1 MEQSVKRVKKSFLKR
16 IWTIRFVS
24 QDARHVRILKFK
36 PMHIILSITMILTFA
51 AGVFQSAS
59 HKVKSKDDQLVALKD
74 ATVKQDMIID
84 RLKVEK
90 KQISTLL
97 EKQNQEIATKLDTI
111 EKKSNEVR
119 KIVGL
124 KAEPAGNRKRSLKA
138 ARSGSVNLLR
148 LRADFKLLKHEVN
161 DTKTEME
168 ELEKEAISYKQE
180 QDKERMLRMLESI
193 PSIWPTS
200 GPLTS
205 GFGMRVHPIYGYE
218 RYHSGIDI
226 SAIYGSPIYSTAFG
240 RVTYAGY
247 YSGYGNT
254 VMVDHGNGMQTL
266 YGHCSSLDVQQ
277 GQTVRKGQIIARI
290 GSTGVSTGPHVHY
303 EVQLAGTPT
312 DPEPYLEYTNSKLA
326 ILKKRFGL
334 N

>member
-1 MEQSVKRVKKSFLKR
+1 MEQNVKRVKKSFLKR

-36 PMHIILSITMILTFA
+36 PMHIILAITMLITFA
-51 AGVFQSAS
+51 AGILQSSS
-59 HKVKSKDDQLVALKD
+59 HKVKSKEEQLVALKD
-74 ATVKQDMIID
+74 ATVKQEMIID

-124 KAEPAGNRKRSLKA
+124 KTEPAANRKRSIKA

-148 LRADFKLLKHEVN
+148 LRTDFKLLNHEVN
-161 DTKTEME
+161 ATKTEME
-168 ELEKEAISYKQE
+168 ELEKEAISYKHE
-180 QDKERMLRMLESI
+180 QDRERMLRMLESI
-193 PSIWPTS
+193 PSIWPAS
-200 GPLTS
+200 GALSS
-205 GFGMRVHPIYGYE
+205 GFGMRIHPIYGYE

-226 SAIYGSPIYSTAFG
+226 SALYGSPIYSTAYG
-240 RVTYAGY
+240 RVTCAGY
-247 YSGYGNT
+247 YSGYGIT
-254 VMVDHGNGMQTL
+254 VMIDHGNGIQTL
-266 YGHCSSLDVQQ
+266 YGHCSSVDVQQ
-277 GQTVRKGQIIARI
+277 GQMVRKGQIVARI

-303 EVQLAGTPT
+303 EVQLAGNPT
-312 DPEPYLEYTNSKLA
+312 DPEPYLEYTSSKLA
-326 ILKKRFGL
+326 LLKKRFGL